1 MDLLAPR
8 PDGPDTL
15 QSRAMGPIQLFPPPV
30 RAGPLKDPDPGGE
43 LETNGTGVYVYYSC
57 NTTRDGPGHS
67 ISKWQVAPAPWPLS
81 SFLA

>member
-1 MDLLAPR
+1 MVLQYKEPCVERVACVVDLLAPR

-43 LETNGTGVYVYYSC
+43 LETNGTGVYVYF
-57 NTTRDGPGHS
+57 
-67 ISKWQVAPAPWPLS
+67 ILLV
-81 SFLA
+81 